1 MSTLLRVS
9 EGRRIASHQKSV
21 RGRSLKPARRSEYI
35 TLSELCNSSV
45 RQLRLVECEV
55 AERTIVLRGTVSS
68 YYEKQLAQEMVRA
81 QRMGWLIANLIEV
94 VQRDDPLLVGAKLI
108 PAKAECEMLGLCH

>member
-1 MSTLLRVS
+1 M
-9 EGRRIASHQKSV
+9 
-21 RGRSLKPARRSEYI
+21 

-55 AERTIVLRGTVSS
+55 AERTIVLRGSVSS

-81 QRMGWLIANLIEV
+81 HRIGWVIANLIEV
-94 VQRDDPLLVGAKLI
+94 VRCDDPLLVGAKLI
-108 PAKAECEMLGLCH
+108 SSEAECDMLGLCH